1 MTFDE
6 MARTNLGKLMDQPGK
21 GGWVSKDNPEFMA
34 LANANFVAT
43 DGAVDAEGDVYYTI
57 TPNGEVWL
65 KGPVVPSKTAKAA
78 PAPQEPA
85 VMLTPTM
92 DEDGYLVYRRDLS
105 FDTSDAAWNQPRRR
119 GSGLK
124 SATATPLREQWGLD
138 ALPVG
143 ASIHIP
149 ATTEVP
155 EPWKSYGSTIAMENK
170 RHATATGE
178 TVERKVRGK
187 DETRLYPVY
196 NYSKYFVIFRAH
208 EGDPK
213 GPGARIKRVDPK

>member
-6 MARTNLGKLMDQPGK
+6 MARTNLGKLMDQPSK

-34 LANANFVAT
+34 LAHANFVAT
-43 DGAVDAEGDVYYTI
+43 DGQVDADGDIYYTI
-57 TPNGEVWL
+57 TPNGEEYA
-65 KGPVVPSKTAKAA
+65 KGPAHAHVVKDNDGRGMAKPTKTAPAQ
-78 PAPQEPA
+78 PAPGFNWDI
-85 VMLTPTM
+85 T
-92 DEDGYLVYRRDLS
+92 
-105 FDTSDAAWNQPRRR
+105 DAAWNQPRRR

-138 ALPVG
+138 TLPVG

-149 ATTEVP
+149 ATEDVP

-170 RHATATGE
+170 RYATATGE
-178 TVERKVRGK
+178 TVERKVRGE
-187 DETRLYPVY
+187 DETKLYPVY

-208 EGDPK
+208 EDDPK
-213 GPGARIKRVDPK
+213 GPGARIKRVDPVTRA